1 MNQYEQL
8 HVERDA
14 RHIVTVT
21 FDAAHRPVNVF
32 DESLLCE
39 LGRVVDELEVDGA
52 TRLVVFRSAKSSGFL
67 AGADVHLIE
76 KIASGEELDRLL
88 QCGHT
93 LFQRIEAL
101 PMPTL
106 AVIHGV
112 CLGGGLEFALACT
125 YRVAREDSTT
135 RLGLP
140 ETQLGLLPGWGGTQ
154 RLPCVVGVT
163 AAMRLI
169 LEGTRLNARQAEQ
182 MGLVHAAWAAA
193 IFEDSV
199 TQFINDRLEGR
210 EPNQRPRSGLDW
222 LRDDTSLGR
231 RVVLW
236 MAHRKVRGQ
245 AQHYPAL
252 PAALRAIETGVM
264 QGREAGSAK
273 EREEFAR
280 VLFTPA
286 CRNLLDLFGQGERA
300 RSRTTWVPDRV
311 DHHPPIQ
318 SIAVL
323 GAGTMGAGISQLAAM
338 QGYAV
343 TLMDID
349 AATVQQGLRKIE
361 QLTLQ
366 AVKKGVLTV
375 SDAERALASIRTA
388 TRIEALPPVDLVIE
402 AVVERIGVK
411 RQVFHDLDALLPMN
425 VLLASNTSAL
435 PIHEMATETHRE
447 DRVAGLHFFNP
458 VHKMPLVEIVRTAH
472 TSDDTIAA
480 LVQVVR
486 KLGKTPLVV
495 AEGPGFLVNR
505 ILFPYLDE
513 AVRMVCEGLPADQI
527 DREAKRFGL
536 PMGPLELLDTIG
548 LDVAVDV
555 ACTLSHLSHEASPTP
570 QRLTEMVVAGE
581 KGQKTGRGFY
591 AYSEGRRRVPTVH
604 AIPATAEPIIPPTR
618 VFAGESLSGIQQ
630 RLVFTLIHAAV
641 DCLHEGV
648 VSEPWM
654 VDLGMVLGT
663 GFPPFRGGPLK
674 LREAWGIDTVRETME
689 QLSQQ
694 CGVRF
699 AATEIDIPSHMRTFG
714 ITAV

>member
-1 MNQYEQL
+1 MNHFEQL
-8 HVERDA
+8 HVEWDA
-14 RHIVTVT
+14 RHVVTVT

-32 DESLLCE
+32 DESLLRE
-39 LGRVVDELEVDGA
+39 LGQVVDDLEVDGA
-52 TRLVVFRSAKSSGFL
+52 TRLVVFRSAKPSGFL
-67 AGADVHLIE
+67 AGADVHLIQE
-76 KIASGEELDRLL
+76 IASTEDVDRLC
-88 QCGHT
+88 QWGHT
-93 LFQRIEAL
+93 LFARIEAL
-101 PMPTL
+101 AMPTL
-106 AVIHGV
+106 AVIHGA

-125 YRVAREDSTT
+125 YRVARDDAFT

-154 RLPCVVGVT
+154 RLPAVVGVT
-163 AAMRLI
+163 AAARMI
-169 LEGTRLNARQAEQ
+169 LEGTRLTARQAEQ
-182 MGLVHAAWAAA
+182 VGLVSAAWAPAA
-193 IFEDSV
+193 FEDSV
-199 TQFINDRLEGR
+199 AQFITDRLEGHVLK
-210 EPNQRPRSGLDW
+210 PHPRSWLVR
-222 LRDDTSLGR
+222 LRDNTSLGR
-231 RVVLW
+231 RLVLW
-236 MAHRKVRGQ
+236 WTHRQVAGK
-245 AQHYPAL
+245 ALHYPAL
-252 PAALRAIETGVM
+252 PAALRAIEAGIM
-264 QGREAGSAK
+264 QGRGAGLAK

-300 RSRTTWVPDRV
+300 RNRTTWVPDHV
-311 DHHPPIQ
+311 EHNPPIK

-323 GAGTMGAGISQLAAM
+323 GAGTMGAGIAQLAAT
-338 QGYAV
+338 QGYSV

-349 AATVQQGLRKIE
+349 AATVQQGLQKIE
-361 QLTLQ
+361 QLTQQ
-366 AVKKGVLTV
+366 AVKKGALGA
-375 SDAERALASIRTA
+375 SEAERALASIQTA
-388 TRIEALPPVDLVIE
+388 TRIDALPSVDLVIE

-411 RQVFHDLDALLPMN
+411 RQVFHDLDAQLPMN
-425 VLLASNTSAL
+425 VLFASNTSAL
-435 PIHEMATETHRE
+435 PIHEMAAETHRE

-486 KLGKTPLVV
+486 RLGKTPLVV

-513 AVRMVCEGLPADQI
+513 AVRMVCEGLPADEI

-536 PMGPLELLDTIG
+536 PMGPLELLDTVG

-555 ACTLSHLSHEASPTP
+555 ARTLSHLSHEASPTM
-570 QRLTEMVVAGE
+570 QRLAEMVAADD

-591 AYSEGRRRVPTVH
+591 TYPQGHRDE
-604 AIPATAEPIIPPTR
+604 PAARGTAVSTDTTMPPTR

-663 GFPPFRGGPLK
+663 GFPPFRGGPLR
-674 LREAWGIDTVRETME
+674 LRDSWGHDAVHDTLE

-699 AATEIDIPSHMRTFG
+699 APTEIDIPVGMQTFRDS
-714 ITAV
+714 AV

>member
-1 MNQYEQL
+1 MNHFEQL

-32 DESLLCE
+32 DESLLRE
-39 LGRVVDELEVDGA
+39 LSRVVDDLEVDGA
-52 TRLVVFRSAKSSGFL
+52 TRLVVFRSAKPSGFL
-67 AGADVHLIE
+67 AGADLHLIE
-76 KIASGEELDRLL
+76 KIASAEELDRML

-101 PMPTL
+101 SMPTV
-106 AVIHGV
+106 AVIHGA

-154 RLPCVVGVT
+154 RLPAVVGVT
-163 AAMRLI
+163 AAARLI

-182 MGLVHAAWAAA
+182 LGLVHAAWAAA
-193 IFEDSV
+193 SFEDSV
-199 TQFINDRLEGR
+199 TRFIDDRMEGR
-210 EPNQRPRSGLDW
+210 EPKQHPRTWLDW

-231 RVVLW
+231 RLVLW
-236 MAHRKVRGQ
+236 MAHRKVAGQ

-252 PAALRAIETGVM
+252 PAALRAIETGVR
-264 QGREAGSAK
+264 QGREAGLAK

-300 RSRTTWVPDRV
+300 RNRTTWVADHV
-311 DHHPPIQ
+311 EHHPPIK
-318 SIAVL
+318 SMAIL
-323 GAGTMGAGISQLAAM
+323 GAGTMGAGIAQLAAT

-349 AATVQQGLRKIE
+349 TATVQQGLRKIE
-361 QLTLQ
+361 QLTQQ
-366 AVKKGVLTV
+366 AVQKGAMGA
-375 SDAERALASIRTA
+375 SEAERALASIQTA
-388 TRIEALPPVDLVIE
+388 TRIDALPPIDLVIE

-411 RQVFHDLDALLPMN
+411 RQVFHDLDAQLPMN

-435 PIHEMATETHRE
+435 PIHEMAAQTHRE

-458 VHKMPLVEIVRTAH
+458 VHKMPLVEIVRTVQ
-472 TSDDTIAA
+472 TSDDTVAA

-486 KLGKTPLVV
+486 RLGKTPLVV

-536 PMGPLELLDTIG
+536 PMGPLELLDTVG

-555 ACTLSHLSHEASPTP
+555 ARTLSHLSREVSPTP
-570 QRLTEMVVAGE
+570 QRLTEMVIAGE

-591 AYSEGRRRVPTVH
+591 TYVEGRRRAPNVH
-604 AIPATAEPIIPPTR
+604 AIPASAVPVIPPTR

-630 RLVFTLIHAAV
+630 RLVFTLIQAAV

-663 GFPPFRGGPLK
+663 GFPSFRGGPLK
-674 LREAWGIDTVRETME
+674 LREAWGIDIVRETLE

-694 CGVRF
+694 CGLRF
-699 AATEIDIPSHMRTFG
+699 EPTEVDIPIGLQTFG
-714 ITAV
+714 TSAV